1 MGYDASEGCGVC
13 GTMKNVVVTGGCGFI
28 GSHLVEALLEKGM
41 NVTVFDKTDVK
52 KSNIAHLVKKI
63 NFIRGDVT
71 KEQDVLKA
79 CKGADTIFHLSAVV
93 GVKNYV
99 NDPLGTID
107 VNVIGTRNAVAAAA
121 KEKAKL
127 LFTSTSEI
135 FGKNPKVPWKEEDD
149 RVLGPTSVGRWTY
162 STSKSICEHMIFSAR
177 KKYGFPTTI
186 VRYFNAYG
194 PRQAP
199 IFVVPAA
206 IHRVLNGKPPLI
218 YDKGAPTRCFTY
230 IEDAIS
236 GTIAAAEH
244 AADGEAFNL
253 GSMKETNLNELAKL
267 ILKETG
273 REDLG
278 VEYVD
283 TKKLYGASYEDIPR
297 RVPDATKAKRVLGW
311 EAATPLSEGIRKT
324 VAWCRE
330 NKERLNG

>member
-1 MGYDASEGCGVC
+1 
-13 GTMKNVVVTGGCGFI
+13 MKNVVVTGGCGFI
-28 GSHLVEALLEKGM
+28 GSHLVEALLKKGM
-41 NVTVFDKTDVK
+41 NVTVFDKADAK
-52 KSNIAHLVKKI
+52 KSSIAHLKDV
-63 NFIRGDVT
+63 NVIRGDVT

-107 VNVIGTRNAVAAAA
+107 VNIIGTRNVVAAAT
-121 KEKAKL
+121 KENAKL

-149 RVLGPTSVGRWTY
+149 RVLGATSVARWTY
-162 STSKSICEHMIFSAR
+162 STSKSMCEHMIFSASE
-177 KKYGFPTTI
+177 KYGFPATI

-206 IHRVLNGKPPLI
+206 IHRVLNGKPPII
-218 YDKGAPTRCFTY
+218 YDGGKPTRCFTY
-230 IEDAIS
+230 VEDAIS
-236 GTIAAAEH
+236 GTIAAAES
-244 AADGEAFNL
+244 ASGEAFNL
-253 GSMKETNLNELAKL
+253 GSMKETNLNELVKI

-311 EAATPLSEGIRKT
+311 SATTPLSEGIRKT

-330 NKERLNG
+330 NREWLNG